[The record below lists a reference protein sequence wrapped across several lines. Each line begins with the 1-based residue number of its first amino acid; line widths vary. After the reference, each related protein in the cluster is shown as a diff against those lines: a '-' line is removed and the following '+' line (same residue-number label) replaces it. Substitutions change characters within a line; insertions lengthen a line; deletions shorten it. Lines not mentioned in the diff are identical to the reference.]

1 MLNICTFALANSE
14 YIQGMYPTVIILLV
28 AHNKSHLYATTVI
41 DGLVSDAV
49 FRHPMSQ
56 TGELQTSG
64 VHDTVAT
71 SIS

>member
-1 MLNICTFALANSE
+1 MH
-14 YIQGMYPTVIILLV
+14 PTVIILLV

-41 DGLVSDAV
+41 DGLVSEAV

-56 TGELQTSG
+56 TGELQLSS

-71 SIS
+71 SIFDAVCSEVHESTKRGE